1 MPTEKPERAFLVT
14 LWTYDGAPLLAAPE
28 AAHLFCR
35 VLAHVRDRLG
45 LRLNAYVVLPDRVR
59 LIVAARDDDPG
70 WVRVAAQRL
79 KSRFAREWNARTGRL
94 GLVWQDAEQRLP
106 LADAADVR
114 RRAEMLHRSP
124 VLAGLAGHPA
134 AWRYSSVRAWSG
146 SGRPPAPV
154 DLPDAAPAAPR
165 AGAGRRPAGPPVS
178 G

>member
-1 MPTEKPERAFLVT
+1 MSTEKPEQAFLVT
-14 LWTYDGAPLLAAPE
+14 LWTYGGAPLLAAPD

-35 VLAHVRDRLG
+35 VLAHVRERLG
-45 LRLNAYVVLPDRVR
+45 LRLHAYVVLPDRVR
-59 LIVAARDDDPG
+59 LILAARDEDPG

-106 LADAADVR
+106 LGGAADVR

-124 VLAGLAGHPA
+124 VLAGLAPHPA
-134 AWRYSSVRAWSG
+134 AWRYSSIRAWAG
-146 SGRPPAPV
+146 NGRPPAPV
-154 DLPDAAPAAPR
+154 DLPDGPAAPPR
-165 AGAGRRPAGPPVS
+165 SGHRPAGPQVS